1 MSANTTPI
9 NYMISGTSEHD
20 NVVFKDVSEFES
32 DSDSN
37 TSGDEE
43 NEENGEWGDTEEE
56 IDRLYAHMVNEI
68 DQTATTLDGED
79 NIGDNYSWTGG
90 QEGHN
95 GLNSTVEGGDEEVSE
110 RGGDAIENEDDG

>member
-43 NEENGEWGDTEEE
+43 NEENE
-56 IDRLYAHMVNEI
+56 IMKI
-68 DQTATTLDGED
+68 DL
-79 NIGDNYSWTGG
+79 
-90 QEGHN
+90 
-95 GLNSTVEGGDEEVSE
+95 VVSE
-110 RGGDAIENEDDG
+110 SLRFINEGTWYVIQFPSMTLNNDLHQSDEHG